1 MNTYLLKVQ
10 DLALRYLDAREPVIN
25 GLDFFMEKGEIL
37 SLHGASGAGKSTI
50 VWALMGMLNAY
61 GIDGSGTISFAGENI
76 NLKQSPRGLC
86 RSWDEIAL
94 VPQSS
99 MCALNPVRTIQ
110 QTFLEMMRAHE
121 PGISKADCILRSQE
135 LMEMVRLQSQILSA
149 YPHELSGGMKQRI
162 SIALAVM
169 YHPSLLIL
177 DEATTGLD
185 LLVEADIL
193 GTVRKLKEQF
203 DMSILMITHDQRL
216 SDAFCHRRIQ
226 IGGNK

>member
-1 MNTYLLKVQ
+1 MNTHLLEVR
-10 DLALRYLDAREPVIN
+10 DLTLRYLNAQKAVVN
-25 GLDFFMEKGEIL
+25 HLNFFLDKGEIL

-50 VWALMGMLNAY
+50 VWALMGMLDAY
-61 GIDGSGTISFAGENI
+61 GIDGSGTISFAGETVS
-76 NLKQSPRGLC
+76 LKQSPRGLC
-86 RSWDEIAL
+86 RNWDEIAL

-110 QTFLEMMRAHE
+110 QTFLEMMQAHE
-121 PGISKADCILRSQE
+121 PGISKADSILQAQE
-135 LMEMVRLQSQILSA
+135 LMELVRLQPQILSA

-185 LLVEADIL
+185 CLVEADIL

-216 SDAFCHRRIQ
+216 SNAFCHRRIQ
-226 IGGNK
+226 IGEKK